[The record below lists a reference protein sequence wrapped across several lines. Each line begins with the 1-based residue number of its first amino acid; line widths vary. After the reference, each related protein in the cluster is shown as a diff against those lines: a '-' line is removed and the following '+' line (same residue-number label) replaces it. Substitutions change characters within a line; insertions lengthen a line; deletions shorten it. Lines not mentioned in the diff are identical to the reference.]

1 MTKKLISLL
10 TAAMLVISMVAVA
23 LPSVSA
29 AVDENGCYVPSED
42 IITDVGT
49 NRYYF
54 YMPSEWI
61 SDDYKEETS
70 HAGIYWWSGID
81 ACGAVDVYNP
91 DSLKWPGYLAQK
103 GDVEGVF
110 YVDCPIDVT
119 TIIWNNH
126 FNGGEDPD
134 SPTFTLAAQT
144 VNIGAEYYD
153 PGESALYPDGTDSFD
168 NMIYVCDPTHTST
181 NEVSGQK
188 TYGGE
193 WYYYYGNGQ
202 YGTYPTLEEAETA
215 GEVFTGNTHII
226 DPDSVVIDPE
236 PDPDPDTPDTGEK
249 VIKFDVKNSGWENV
263 KQVWCH
269 IWRADGTGTWPG
281 WQSKKEKCDY
291 NASTGIATYDLS
303 KTGNDI
309 KTFDGKLYCVI
320 FSTNTGMQT
329 YDVIMSGACIGDTL
343 TASTTEVYENPQDSA
358 KSAIPAFWTNNKD
371 CGPAKVVTSS
381 GKVQGTAL
389 AEGTTDVTIAAD
401 FFISYY
407 ADYSKMEKAQ
417 SVIDTLNVSPTAVM
431 EVVAA
436 KEAAAVESGSKRQ
449 DFVDKE
455 MSYIKK
461 NLSELN
467 DPTAEDIITGDVN
480 GDGTVDISD
489 ATMIQ
494 KVVAGS
500 TTFTS
505 DQMSAADVDNDGYI
519 SVIDVTLIQKYAAGV
534 ITEF

>member
-10 TAAMLVISMVAVA
+10 TAAMLVISMAVFA

-70 HAGIYWWSGID
+70 HAGIYWWGNGLGYID
-81 ACGAVDVYNP
+81 DVTN
-91 DSLKWPGYLAQK
+91 DFLEWPGYLTQK

-110 YVDCPIDVT
+110 YVDCPADVT

-126 FNGGEDPD
+126 FNGGADPNN
-134 SPTFTLAAQT
+134 PVFKLTAETIA
-144 VNIGAEYYD
+144 IGAEYYA
-153 PGESALYPDGTDSFD
+153 PGESDLYPDGTDSFD
-168 NMIYVCDPTHTST
+168 NMIYVCDPTRTFI
-181 NEVSGQK
+181 NELSGQK

-215 GEVFTGNTHII
+215 GEVFMGNTHII

-236 PDPDPDTPDTGEK
+236 PDLDPDKPDTGEK
-249 VIKFDVKNSGWENV
+249 VIKFDVKNSGWNNV
-263 KQVWCH
+263 KTVFCH
-269 IWRADGTGTWPG
+269 IWKADGTGTWPG

-291 NASTGIATYDLS
+291 TASTGIATYDLS

-309 KTFDGKLYCVI
+309 KTSDGKLYCVI

-461 NLSELN
+461 ILSELN